1 MSFNLIRNSR
11 MFFTTNVDASSG
23 VVASTGFTS
32 SNTYEIQVLDGFSFS
47 QNTTADVVTLNEAG
61 ATPVRGQRSFN
72 TALDPVDFSFSTY
85 IRPADSSLTA
95 GGFNTPILTIPA
107 PTAMTVSSATTT
119 VAFSVKDSTGS
130 VTSPTAKV
138 ITFGLSRAGTTGANS
153 SLASHLMIASGPTVV
168 TKTALGTLPTTMP
181 TLTTSVLNIVSPTYQ
196 WSVQAGSTGSFTNI
210 TGATS
215 STYQLNSLGTEYTAG
230 VGTGASTNTYRCTVT
245 GTINGVAASTVSD
258 EIIVPVV
265 QTVATGAAGAIVVA
279 TSSLNKSLK
288 AANGTAFTDID
299 FTTGSTNITVYEG
312 ANTVPFDGIGTTAST
327 NSTFKVTITPNLTI
341 VTTTPTAIT
350 SNTATNAI
358 AFSVQNSA
366 GTVTTPTTKT
376 INYTLSRAGTSGT
389 SGSPSTSASYFTI
402 TNPVTVVTKTAA
414 TGTLPTTMP
423 TLTTNVVNIT
433 SPTYQWFVQA
443 GSTGSFVSIA
453 GATSSSYLLNSG
465 GATDYT
471 GGVGTGASTN
481 SYRCTVTGTING
493 VAASTVSDEITV
505 PVVQTGATTIVV
517 ATSSLNRSLKAA
529 TGAAFTDVDYTT
541 GGVDIKVYEGATLLN
556 FDGTGTASTNS
567 TFKITSTPTSVTV
580 ANTGSVFT
588 VNTGTSVVTA
598 EESVL
603 WNALMSTASIGNT
616 GAGWTETYQYAKLV
630 ADYSQVH
637 QLQKFGVIIVLDSS
651 SFIIDNCALDSATV
665 DFGLDAIATI
675 AWAGKGT
682 KLRQLPGLT
691 ASAGTTV
698 TFGTGLS
705 GTAKGKNYLAP
716 YIANKL
722 STLSVKG
729 GINGSGTVYTVALT
743 GGQMVISNNIT
754 YLTPANLG
762 IVNQPITYFTG
773 TRSVT
778 GTLNAYLRTGT
789 VAVPNSTATL
799 LSDMLT
805 QSLTDVNPA
814 YEMIVSVGGGS
825 NPIRIELDV
834 SAAVL
839 TIPSIATEQV
849 ISTSINFTGQGYTT
863 SNAFDISQSNEIEIR
878 YYTVV

>member
-1 MSFNLIRNSR
+1 

-23 VVASTGFTS
+23 VVASTGFTA

-119 VAFSVKDSTGS
+119 VAFSVKDSTGA

-153 SLASHLMIASGPTVV
+153 TLASHLMIASGPTVV
-168 TKTALGTLPTTMP
+168 TKAVTTGALPATMP
-181 TLTTSVLNIVSPTYQ
+181 TLTTSVLNIGTPTYQ

-215 STYQLNSLGTEYTAG
+215 STYQLNSLSTEYTAG
-230 VGTGASTNTYRCTVT
+230 VATGASTNTYRCTVT

-265 QTVATGAAGAIVVA
+265 QTVATGAGAIVVA

-299 FTTGSTNITVYEG
+299 FTTGSTNVTVYEG

-341 VTTTPTAIT
+341 VTITPTAIT

-402 TNPVTVVTKTAA
+402 TNPVTVVTKVVT
-414 TGTLPTTMP
+414 TGALPATMP

-433 SPTYQWFVQA
+433 TPTYQWSIQA
-443 GSTGSFVSIA
+443 GSTGSFTNIT
-453 GATSSSYLLNSG
+453 GATSSSYVLNSG
-465 GATDYT
+465 GTEYT
-471 GGVGTGASTN
+471 AGVGTGASTN
-481 SYRCTVTGTING
+481 TYRCTVTGTING

-505 PVVQTGATTIVV
+505 PVVQTVATGVGAIVV

-541 GGVDIKVYEGATLLN
+541 GGVDIKVYEGANLLN
-556 FDGTGTASTNS
+556 FDGIGSASTNS

-580 ANTGSVFT
+580 VNTGSVFT

-603 WNALMSTASIGNT
+603 WNALMSTASVGST
-616 GAGWTETYQYAKLV
+616 SAGWTETYQYAKLV

-691 ASAGTTV
+691 ATAGTTV

-705 GTAKGKNYLAP
+705 GTAKGKNYVAP

-814 YEMIVSVGGGS
+814 YEMIVSVGGAS

-863 SNAFDISQSNEIEIR
+863 GNAFDISQSNEIEVR

>member
-85 IRPADSSLTA
+85 IRPADSSTAA
-95 GGFNTPILTIPA
+95 GGFNTGILTVPA
-107 PTAMTVSSATTT
+107 PTAVSAN
-119 VAFSVKDSTGS
+119 VANVSVSFSVKDSAAN

-138 ITFGLSRAGTTGANS
+138 ITYTLSRAGTANAA
-153 SLASHLMIASGPTVV
+153 ASTASFFAITNGPTVV
-168 TKTALGTLPTTMP
+168 SKAVTTGALPATLPT
-181 TLTTSVLNIVSPTYQ
+181 LSTSELNIVGATYQ
-196 WSVQAGSTGSFTNI
+196 WAIQAGSTGSFTNI
-210 TGATS
+210 SGATS
-215 STYQLNSLGTEYTAG
+215 SSYVINSAGTEYTAG
-230 VGTGASTNTYRCTVT
+230 VGTGATTNTYRCTVS
-245 GTINGVAASTVSD
+245 GTINGASSTFVD
-258 EIIVPVV
+258 EITVPVV
-265 QTVATGAAGAIVVA
+265 QAVASGAGAIVVA
-279 TSSLNKSLK
+279 TSSLTKILR
-288 AANGTAFTDID
+288 AANGSAFTDVD
-299 FTTGSTNITVYEG
+299 FSTGNVGISVYEG
-312 ANTVPFDGIGTTAST
+312 ANTVAFDGIGTAST
-327 NSTFKVTITPNLTI
+327 TSTFKVSFTP
-341 VTTTPTAIT
+341 A
-350 SNTATNAI
+350 NA
-358 AFSVQNSA
+358 
-366 GTVTTPTTKT
+366 T
-376 INYTLSRAGTSGT
+376 INS
-389 SGSPSTSASYFTI
+389 
-402 TNPVTVVTKTAA
+402 
-414 TGTLPTTMP
+414 
-423 TLTTNVVNIT
+423 
-433 SPTYQWFVQA
+433 
-443 GSTGSFVSIA
+443 
-453 GATSSSYLLNSG
+453 
-465 GATDYT
+465 
-471 GGVGTGASTN
+471 
-481 SYRCTVTGTING
+481 
-493 VAASTVSDEITV
+493 
-505 PVVQTGATTIVV
+505 
-517 ATSSLNRSLKAA
+517 
-529 TGAAFTDVDYTT
+529 
-541 GGVDIKVYEGATLLN
+541 
-556 FDGTGTASTNS
+556 
-567 TFKITSTPTSVTV
+567 
-580 ANTGSVFT
+580 
-588 VNTGTSVVTA
+588 GTSVVTA
-598 EESVL
+598 EEAVL
-603 WNALMSTASIGNT
+603 WNALMSRTNIGTATS
-616 GAGWTETYQYAKLV
+616 GWTETFGYAKLV
-630 ADYSQVH
+630 ADYSQAH

-651 SFIIDNCALDSATV
+651 SFIIDNCALDSATI

-691 ASAGTTV
+691 ATAGTTV

-705 GTAKGKNYLAP
+705 GTAKGKNFLAP

-729 GINGSGTVYTVALT
+729 GINGNGSVYSVALT

-814 YEMIVSVGGGS
+814 YELIVAVGGSS

-863 SNAFDISQSNEIEIR
+863 SNAFDIAQSNEVEVR